1 MNATARRALAIF
13 RAKSVAFRFVEAVKA
28 RDSAMVRKIIGGL
41 EYEDLAGLAVVLA
54 EVADTTRLK
63 VVKDAQD
70 DGLPVRDAA

>member
-1 MNATARRALAIF
+1 MNATGRRALAIF
-13 RAKSVAFRFVEAVKA
+13 RAKSVAFRFVGAVKA
-28 RDSAMVRKIIGGL
+28 RDSAMVRKILAGM
-41 EYEDLAGLAVVLA
+41 EWEDLAGLAVVLA